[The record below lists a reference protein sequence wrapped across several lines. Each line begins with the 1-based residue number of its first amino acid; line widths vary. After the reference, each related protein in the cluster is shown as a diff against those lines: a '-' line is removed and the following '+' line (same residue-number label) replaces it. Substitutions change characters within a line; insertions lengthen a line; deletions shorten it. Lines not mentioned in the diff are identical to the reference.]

1 MFFEELYETYITTG
15 RNEIMN
21 IFIFIMILFG
31 FVTIVLRS
39 KKYSRWVE
47 KIDKYF

>member
-1 MFFEELYETYITTG
+1 MFFEELYETYITTS

-21 IFIFIMILFG
+21 IFIMILFG